1 MFTHVFEEDATLV
14 INKIFNGDNFAL
26 SRYADGEYHVMN
38 ALQCNGCDGWEVGPE
53 DGILAEALTKAFT
66 HTEGNYFYGI
76 SCPCCDSPKYTWLKE
91 NIKQEWGRITY
102 SNLFVNGNYSKF
114 KSMVESLERPVV
126 LLVNEAADEVKYPFD
141 VVDRLLVPGDVIK
154 WYRDS
159 SQEVEEAV
167 ISLAKKYTD
176 TLFFVSAGPLSELSI
191 SLMYQANPNN
201 SYIDVG
207 SSLDYWTH
215 QRYTR
220 LYQNPT
226 SEFSTRMCS
235 F

>member
-1 MFTHVFEEDATLV
+1 MFTHVFEKDATLV
-14 INKIFNGDNFAL
+14 IDKIFNGDNFAL

-91 NIKQEWGRITY
+91 NIKQEWGKVTY
-102 SNLFVNGNYSKF
+102 SNLFVNGNYNKF

-126 LLVNEAADEVKYPFD
+126 LLVNEAADEVKYPFE
-141 VVDRLLVPGDVIK
+141 VV
-154 WYRDS
+154 
-159 SQEVEEAV
+159 
-167 ISLAKKYTD
+167 D
-176 TLFFVSAGPLSELSI
+176 TLFFISAGPLSELSI

-226 SEFSTRMCS
+226 SEFSTRRCS